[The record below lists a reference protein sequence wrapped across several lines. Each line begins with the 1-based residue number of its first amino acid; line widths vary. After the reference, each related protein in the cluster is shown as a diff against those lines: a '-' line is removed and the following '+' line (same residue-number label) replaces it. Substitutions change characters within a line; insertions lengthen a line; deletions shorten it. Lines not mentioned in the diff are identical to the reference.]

1 MNNFFQTFAADACAS
16 GRDPCRLLVLGLGN
30 PVMGDDG
37 AGIELLHLVR
47 DGGGWPESVVFED
60 GGTMAMS
67 LLPLI
72 EDARGVLF
80 LDAMKTGAAPGS
92 VLHRMREELPGFFSR
107 TLSPHEL
114 GLHEV
119 LGAAQLRGTLPPFME
134 MVGIEA
140 EDAGFARPMSPP
152 VRVAL
157 EAAARLARERIAAI
171 LQQCGEEGAHA

>member
-1 MNNFFQTFAADACAS
+1 MNEIRQPFAAEACVS
-16 GRDPCRLLVLGLGN
+16 GCDCRRLLVLGLGN

-37 AGIELLHLVR
+37 VGIELLHLVKEGE
-47 DGGGWPESVVFED
+47 DWPESIVFED

-80 LDAMKTGAAPGS
+80 LDAMKTGAVPGT
-92 VLHRMREELPGFFSR
+92 VLHRTRDELPGFFSQ
-107 TLSPHEL
+107 TMSPHEL

-119 LGAAQLRGTLPPFME
+119 LGAAYLRGTIPRVME

-140 EDAGFARPMSPP
+140 EDAGFAKPISVS
-152 VRVAL
+152 VREAL
-157 EAAARLARERIAAI
+157 DEAVRFARERIV
-171 LQQCGEEGAHA
+171 LMLEQCGKEVDHA